1 MLQLLYMNN
10 DKNFDAY
17 IRASNYLSAAQIFL
31 QDNFLLERP
40 LTFADIKPRLL
51 GHWGTCPGI
60 NLLYAHLNVLVQK
73 HDIDMLFVLGPGH
86 GFAALQANLFLEG
99 TLSKYYPDI
108 QQNEPGMAKML
119 KAFSWPYGFPS
130 HTNPGT
136 PGAILEGGELGY
148 SLSTAYGA
156 VLDNPNLIAVAMVGD
171 GEAET
176 GPMATAWHLNKFIDP
191 ATNGTVLPV
200 LHRNGYKISGP
211 TIFGR
216 MSNDELNSLF
226 TGYGYHPYFVDGGDG
241 VHERLSATLET
252 CYQEIL
258 EIKKTSPVSPR
269 MPMII
274 LTTLKGEGGIKE
286 LHGKKIEGNFAS
298 HQVVAMAAKT
308 DEGELRLVE
317 EWLRSYRFNEL
328 FSREHGFIDD
338 IKALVPR
345 EERRIGNN
353 RQCFGGEA
361 VCHDLFLPDVDEDA
375 GEVHERGVSLTS
387 NMKAA
392 GNYLKRV
399 IEMNDLSKNFRI
411 FSPDETYS
419 NKLDA
424 IFHATKRA
432 FVWPHESHD
441 EDLARSGRVIEM
453 LSEHSLQG
461 LMQGYVLTGRHA
473 IFPSYE
479 AFVQI
484 VGSMTDQYTK
494 FIRVA
499 RDIPWRGHV
508 SSLNYILT
516 SPGWAQEHNGFSH
529 QNPGFIDTILQK
541 HGDFVHV
548 YFPADRNTTLVALKK
563 SLGSKEE
570 INAIV
575 SGKADFPEWLTLA
588 EAKEALERG
597 VMVWDFASDTN
608 PDIVLTSVG
617 DYLTKECLAAIT
629 ILKEDAPEIKIRFV
643 NILELTASGIG
654 SNNKNIPFS
663 SFDDYFTHDK
673 PVIVNFHG
681 YPETI
686 KQKLFDQ
693 KSARNR
699 FFVHGY
705 KEHGSTT
712 TPFDMQVRNQTSRLH
727 LAMEA
732 VILVERNGVISPN
745 KASQLVTKYKKLLD
759 EHLVYIKEHGED
771 PAYIANWQWKRAS

>member
-1 MLQLLYMNN
+1 MNN

-17 IRASNYLSAAQIFL
+17 LRAANYLSAAQIFL

-51 GHWGTCPGI
+51 GHWGTAPGA
-60 NLLYAHLNVLVQK
+60 NLVYVHLNNLIQK
-73 HDIDMLFVLGPGH
+73 HDQEMIFILGPGH
-86 GFAALQANLFLEG
+86 GFAGIQANLFIEG
-99 TLSKYYPDI
+99 TLTKYYPDFP
-108 QQNEPGMAKML
+108 QNMEGMGKMIKL
-119 KAFSWPYGFPS
+119 FSWPYGFPS

-148 SLSTAYGA
+148 SLSVAYGA

-171 GEAET
+171 GESET
-176 GPMATAWHLNKFIDP
+176 GPLATAWHLNKFIDP
-191 ATNGTVLPV
+191 TTNGTVLPI

-216 MSNDELNSLF
+216 MSNEELNSLF
-226 TGYGYHPYFVDGGDG
+226 TGYGYHPYFVDGGEG
-241 VHERLSATLET
+241 VHERLQDTLEK
-252 CYQEIL
+252 CYQEIQEL
-258 EIKKTSPVSPR
+258 KRTNPVSPR
-269 MPMII
+269 YPMII

-286 LHGKKIEGNFAS
+286 LHGRKIEGNFAS
-298 HQVVAMAAKT
+298 HQVVATNAKT
-308 DEGELRLVE
+308 DPEELRLVE

-328 FSREHGFIDD
+328 FSPETGFIDD
-338 IKALVPR
+338 IKELVPR

-353 RQCFGGEA
+353 RQCFGGES
-361 VCHDLFLPDVDEDA
+361 VCHDLFLPEVDEDA
-375 GEVHERGVSLTS
+375 NVNESFERGSGLVS

-392 GNYLKRV
+392 GSYLKRV
-399 IEMNDLSKNFRI
+399 IEMNESSKNFRV

-424 IFHATKRA
+424 IFGATKRA
-432 FVWPHESHD
+432 FVWPHMDHD
-441 EDLARSGRVIEM
+441 EDLGRSGRVIEM

-473 IFPSYE
+473 VFPSYE

-484 VGSMTDQYTK
+484 VGSMTDQYIK

-499 RDIPWRGHV
+499 KDIPWRGHV

-529 QNPGFIDTILQK
+529 QNPGFIDTLLQK
-541 HGDFVHV
+541 HGPFVHV
-548 YFPADRNTTLVALKK
+548 YFPADRNMTLVILKK
-563 SLGSKEE
+563 CLESKEE
-570 INAIV
+570 VNALV
-575 SGKADFPEWLTLA
+575 SGKADFPEWLTLR
-588 EAKEALERG
+588 EAKEALDRG
-597 VMVWDFASDTN
+597 VMVWDFASDSN
-608 PDIVLTSVG
+608 PDIVLCSVG

-629 ILKEDAPEIKIRFV
+629 ILKDDIPEVRIRFV
-643 NILELTASGIG
+643 NIVELTASGIG

-693 KSARNR
+693 KSAHNR

-705 KEHGSTT
+705 TEHGSTT
-712 TPFDMQVRNQTSRLH
+712 TPFDMQVRNKTSRLH
-727 LAMEA
+727 LTMEA
-732 VILVERNGVISPN
+732 VALLEKNGVISN
-745 KASQLVTKYKKLLD
+745 NVASGLIAKYKKLLE

-771 PAYIANWQWKRAS
+771 PEYIANWKWKRTS

>member
-1 MLQLLYMNN
+1 MNN

-17 IRASNYLSAAQIFL
+17 IRAANYLSAAQIFL
-31 QDNFLLERP
+31 KDNFLLERP
-40 LTFADIKPRLL
+40 LSFDDIKPRLL

-60 NLLYAHLNVLVQK
+60 NLLYAHLNALVQK

-86 GFAALQANLFLEG
+86 GFAGLQSNLFLEG

-108 QQNEPGMAKML
+108 PQNYEGMQKMT

-148 SLSTAYGA
+148 SLSVAYGA

-171 GEAET
+171 GESET
-176 GPMATAWHLNKFIDP
+176 GPMAAAWHLNKFVDP

-211 TIFGR
+211 TIYGR
-216 MSNDELNSLF
+216 MSNEELNSLF
-226 TGYGYHPYFVDGGDG
+226 TGYGYHPYFVDGGEG
-241 VHERLSATLET
+241 VHERLSDTLEK
-252 CYQEIL
+252 CYQEIQ
-258 EIKKTSPVSPR
+258 EVKRTSPVSPK

-298 HQVVAMAAKT
+298 HQVVATFAKT
-308 DEGELRLVE
+308 DPEELRLVE
-317 EWLRSYRFNEL
+317 EWLKSYRFNEL
-328 FSREHGFIDD
+328 FSKETGFIDD
-338 IKALVPR
+338 IKNLVPR

-353 RQCFGGEA
+353 RQCFGGDA
-361 VCHDLFLPDVDEDA
+361 VCHDLFLPEVDEDA
-375 GEVHERGVSLTS
+375 NLDDNLERGSGLVS
-387 NMKAA
+387 NMKVA
-392 GNYLKRV
+392 GAYLKRV
-399 IEMNDLSKNFRI
+399 MDMNEPSKNFRM

-424 IFHATKRA
+424 VFKSTARA
-432 FVWPHESHD
+432 FVWPHMDHD
-441 EDLARSGRVIEM
+441 EDLAKNGRVIEM

-461 LMQGYVLTGRHA
+461 MMQGYVLTGRHA
-473 IFPSYE
+473 VFPSYE

-484 VGSMTDQYTK
+484 IGSMVDQYIK

-529 QNPGFIDTILQK
+529 QNPGFIDTLLQK
-541 HGDFVHV
+541 HGPFVHV
-548 YFPADRNTTLVALKK
+548 YFPADRNTTLVVLKK
-563 SLGSKEE
+563 CLESKEE
-570 INAIV
+570 VNALV
-575 SGKADFPEWLTLA
+575 SGKADFPEWLTLR
-588 EAKEALERG
+588 EAKESVDRG
-597 VMVWDFASDTN
+597 VMVWDFASDSN
-608 PDIVLTSVG
+608 PDIVFCSVG

-629 ILKEDAPEIKIRFV
+629 MLKEDAPEVRIRFV
-643 NILELTASGIG
+643 NVIELTAAGIG
-654 SNNKNIPFS
+654 SGNKDIPFS
-663 SFDDYFTHDK
+663 SFDDYFTYDK

-693 KSARNR
+693 KSAQNR

-705 KEHGSTT
+705 TEHGSTT
-712 TPFDMQVRNQTSRLH
+712 TPFDMQVRNQTSRIH
-727 LAMEA
+727 VVMEA
-732 VILVERNGVISPN
+732 VTLLEKDGVISPN
-745 KASQLVTKYKKLLD
+745 KATEINNKYKKLLE
-759 EHLVYIKEHGED
+759 EHLVYIMEHGED
-771 PAYIANWQWKRAS
+771 PEYIANWQWKKTF

>member
-1 MLQLLYMNN
+1 MYMNN

-17 IRASNYLSAAQIFL
+17 IRAANYLSAAQIFL
-31 QDNFLLERP
+31 KDNFLLERP
-40 LTFADIKPRLL
+40 LSFDDIKPRLL

-60 NLLYAHLNVLVQK
+60 NLLYAHLNFLVQK

-86 GFAALQANLFLEG
+86 GFAGLQSNLFIEG

-108 QQNEPGMAKML
+108 TQNMGGLQKMV

-156 VLDNPNLIAVAMVGD
+156 VLDNPNLIAVAMIGD

-216 MSNDELNSLF
+216 MSHDELNSLF
-226 TGYGYHPYFVDGGDG
+226 TGYGYHPYFVEGGEG
-241 VHERLSATLET
+241 VHQRLSETLET
-252 CYQEIL
+252 CYQEIQ
-258 EIKKTSPVSPR
+258 EVKRTSPVSPR

-274 LTTLKGEGGIKE
+274 LTTLKGEGGIRE

-298 HQVVAMAAKT
+298 HQVVAMNAKT
-308 DEGELRLVE
+308 DPEELRLVE

-328 FSREHGFIDD
+328 FNPETGFIDD
-338 IKALVPR
+338 IKNLIPR
-345 EERRIGNN
+345 DDRRIGNN
-353 RQCFGGEA
+353 RQCFGGEN
-361 VCHDLFLPDVDEDA
+361 VCHDLFLPEVDEDA
-375 GEVHERGVSLTS
+375 GHMDPNDRGIPLVSS
-387 NMKAA
+387 MKAA
-392 GNYLKRV
+392 GKYLKRV
-399 IEMNDLSKNFRI
+399 IDMNDPSKNFRI

-424 IFHATKRA
+424 VFQTTDRA
-432 FVWPHESHD
+432 FVWPRMDHD
-441 EDLARSGRVIEM
+441 EDLEKNGRVIEM

-484 VGSMTDQYTK
+484 IGSMTDQYIK

-499 RDIPWRGHV
+499 SEIPWRGHV

-529 QNPGFIDTILQK
+529 QNPGFIDTVLQK

-548 YFPADRNTTLVALKK
+548 YFPADRNSTLVSLKRC
-563 SLGSKEE
+563 LASKEE
-570 INAIV
+570 INLLVA
-575 SGKADFPEWLTLA
+575 GKADFPEWLTLA
-588 EAKEALERG
+588 EAKESLERG
-597 VMVWDFASDTN
+597 LMIWDFASDVN
-608 PDIVLTSVG
+608 PDIVLASVG

-629 ILKEDAPEIKIRFV
+629 ILKEEAPEIKIRFV
-643 NILELTASGIG
+643 NILELTAIGIG
-654 SNNKNIPFS
+654 SSKKDMPFS
-663 SFDDYFTHDK
+663 QFDDYFTKDK

-693 KSARNR
+693 ESAHNR

-705 KEHGSTT
+705 REHGSTT
-712 TPFDMQVRNQTSRLH
+712 TPFDMQVRNQTSRIH
-727 LAMEA
+727 LVREA
-732 VILVERNGVISPN
+732 LDLMQKNGVISHS
-745 KASQLVTKYKKLLD
+745 KASEIDTKYARLLE

-771 PAYIANWQWKRAS
+771 PEYIANWQWKRTS

>member
-1 MLQLLYMNN
+1 MNN

-17 IRASNYLSAAQIFL
+17 VRATNYLSAAQIFL
-31 QDNFLLERP
+31 KDNFLLERP
-40 LTFADIKPRLL
+40 LSFDDIKPRLL
-51 GHWGTCPGI
+51 GHWGTAPGI
-60 NLLYAHLNVLVQK
+60 NLLYAHLNALVQK

-86 GFAALQANLFLEG
+86 GFAGLQANLFLEG

-108 QQNEPGMAKML
+108 PENFDGLQKMI

-148 SLSTAYGA
+148 SLSVAYGA
-156 VLDNPNLIAVAMVGD
+156 VLDNPNLIAVAMIGD
-171 GEAET
+171 GESET
-176 GPMATAWHLNKFIDP
+176 GPMATAWHLNKFVDP
-191 ATNGTVLPV
+191 QTNGTVLPV

-211 TIFGR
+211 TIYGR
-216 MSNDELNSLF
+216 MSNEELNSLF
-226 TGYGYHPYFVDGGDG
+226 TGYGYHPYFVDGGEG
-241 VHERLSATLET
+241 IHERLSETLET
-252 CYQEIL
+252 CYQEIQ
-258 EIKKTSPVSPR
+258 EVKRTSPVSPR

-286 LHGKKIEGNFAS
+286 LHGRKIEGNFAS
-298 HQVVAMAAKT
+298 HQVVATEAKT
-308 DEGELRLVE
+308 DPEELRLVE

-328 FSREHGFIDD
+328 FNKETGFIDD
-338 IKALVPR
+338 IKALIPR

-353 RQCFGGEA
+353 RQCFGGDT
-361 VCHDLFLPDVDEDA
+361 VCHDLFLPEVDEDA
-375 GEVHERGVSLTS
+375 NENVERGKGLVS

-392 GNYLKRV
+392 GSYLKRV
-399 IEMNDLSKNFRI
+399 IEMNEESKNFRI

-424 IFHATKRA
+424 IFQATSRA
-432 FVWPHESHD
+432 FVWPIMDHD
-441 EDLARSGRVIEM
+441 EDLKRNGRVIEM

-461 LMQGYVLTGRHA
+461 LMQGYVLTGRHGV
-473 IFPSYE
+473 FPSYE

-484 VGSMTDQYTK
+484 IGSMVDQYIK

-529 QNPGFIDTILQK
+529 QNPGFIDTLLQK
-541 HGDFVHV
+541 HGPFVHV

-563 SLGSKEE
+563 CLESKEE
-570 INAIV
+570 VNALV
-575 SGKADFPEWLTLA
+575 SGKADFPEWLTLR
-588 EAKEALERG
+588 EAKESLDRG
-597 VMVWDFASDTN
+597 VMVWDFASDSN
-608 PDIVLTSVG
+608 PDIVFCSVG

-629 ILKEDAPEIKIRFV
+629 MLKDDAPEVKIRFV

-693 KSARNR
+693 KSAHNR

-712 TPFDMQVRNQTSRLH
+712 TPFDMQVRNQTSRIH
-727 LAMEA
+727 LVMEA
-732 VILVERNGVISPN
+732 VSLLEKNGVISPS
-745 KASQLVTKYKKLLD
+745 KATSIVAKYKKLLE

-771 PAYIANWQWKRAS
+771 PDYIVNWQWKKIS

>member
-1 MLQLLYMNN
+1 
-10 DKNFDAY
+10 
-17 IRASNYLSAAQIFL
+17 
-31 QDNFLLERP
+31 
-40 LTFADIKPRLL
+40 
-51 GHWGTCPGI
+51 
-60 NLLYAHLNVLVQK
+60 
-73 HDIDMLFVLGPGH
+73 
-86 GFAALQANLFLEG
+86 
-99 TLSKYYPDI
+99 
-108 QQNEPGMAKML
+108 
-119 KAFSWPYGFPS
+119 
-130 HTNPGT
+130 
-136 PGAILEGGELGY
+136 
-148 SLSTAYGA
+148 
-156 VLDNPNLIAVAMVGD
+156 
-171 GEAET
+171 
-176 GPMATAWHLNKFIDP
+176 
-191 ATNGTVLPV
+191 
-200 LHRNGYKISGP
+200 
-211 TIFGR
+211 
-216 MSNDELNSLF
+216 
-226 TGYGYHPYFVDGGDG
+226 
-241 VHERLSATLET
+241 
-252 CYQEIL
+252 
-258 EIKKTSPVSPR
+258 

-298 HQVVAMAAKT
+298 HQVVATLAKT
-308 DEGELRLVE
+308 DEGELRQVE
-317 EWLRSYRFNEL
+317 EWLRSYRFHEL

-338 IKALVPR
+338 IKALIPR
-345 EERRIGNN
+345 DERRIGNN

-361 VCHDLFLPDVDEDA
+361 VCHDLFLPEVDEDA
-375 GEVHERGVSLTS
+375 GEVKERGVSLVS

-392 GNYLKRV
+392 GSYLKRV
-399 IEMNDLSKNFRI
+399 IEMNDLSKNFRV

-424 IFHATKRA
+424 IFQATPRA
-432 FVWPHESHD
+432 FVWPHMDHD
-441 EDLARSGRVIEM
+441 EDLAKNGRVIEM

-563 SLGSKEE
+563 SLASKEE

-575 SGKADFPEWLTLA
+575 SGKADFPEWLTLS
-588 EAKEALERG
+588 EAREALERG
-597 VMVWDFASDTN
+597 VMVWDFASDVN
-608 PDIVLTSVG
+608 PDIVLASVG

-643 NILELTASGIG
+643 NILELTAAGIG

-693 KSARNR
+693 KSAHNR

-727 LAMEA
+727 LAIEA
-732 VILVERNGVISPN
+732 VALVEKTGVISPN
-745 KASQLVTKYKKLLD
+745 KASELVLKYKRLLE

-771 PAYIANWQWKRAS
+771 PAYIANWQWKRTF

>member
-1 MLQLLYMNN
+1 MYNE
-10 DKNFDAY
+10 KNFDAY
-17 IRASNYLSAAQIFL
+17 VRASNYLSAAQIFL
-31 QDNFLLERP
+31 KDNFLLERP
-40 LTFADIKPRLL
+40 LSFDDIKPRLL

-60 NLLYAHLNVLVQK
+60 NLLYAHLNFLVQK

-86 GFAALQANLFLEG
+86 GFAGLQANLFMEG
-99 TLSKYYPDI
+99 TLSKYYPELP
-108 QQNEPGMAKML
+108 QNTDGLEKML

-156 VLDNPNLIAVAMVGD
+156 VLDNPNLIAVAMIGD

-191 ATNGTVLPV
+191 TTNGTVLPV

-216 MSNDELNSLF
+216 MSNDELNALF
-226 TGYGYHPYFVDGGDG
+226 TGYGYHPYFVDGGEG
-241 VHERLSATLET
+241 VHARLSETLEA
-252 CYQEIL
+252 CYQEIQ
-258 EIKKTSPVSPR
+258 EVKRNSPVSPR

-274 LTTLKGEGGIKE
+274 FTTLKGEGGIKE

-298 HQVVAMAAKT
+298 HQVVATFAKT
-308 DEGELRLVE
+308 DEGELRQVE
-317 EWLRSYRFNEL
+317 EWLRSYRFHEL

-361 VCHDLFLPDVDEDA
+361 VCHDLFLPEVDEDA
-375 GEVHERGVSLTS
+375 GNVEERGVALAS

-392 GNYLKRV
+392 GSYLKRV
-399 IEMNDLSKNFRI
+399 IEMNDLSKNFRV

-424 IFHATKRA
+424 IFQATPRA
-432 FVWPHESHD
+432 FVWPHMDHD
-441 EDLARSGRVIEM
+441 EDLARNGRVIEM

-473 IFPSYE
+473 VFPSYE

-484 VGSMTDQYTK
+484 VGSMMDQYTK
-494 FIRVA
+494 FIRIA

-548 YFPADRNTTLVALKK
+548 YFPADRNSTLVALKK
-563 SLGSKEE
+563 SLSSKEE

-597 VMVWDFASDTN
+597 VMVWDFASDVN
-608 PDIVLTSVG
+608 PDIVLASVG

-629 ILKEDAPEIKIRFV
+629 TLKEDAPEIKIRFV
-643 NILELTASGIG
+643 NIFELSAAGIG

-663 SFDDYFTHDK
+663 SFDDYFTRDK

-693 KSARNR
+693 KSAHNR

-727 LAMEA
+727 IAMEA
-732 VILVERNGVISPN
+732 VALVERNGVISPN
-745 KASQLVTKYKKLLD
+745 KAAMLVTKYKKLLE

-771 PAYIANWQWKRAS
+771 PAYIANWQWKKTS

>member
-1 MLQLLYMNN
+1 MNN

-17 IRASNYLSAAQIFL
+17 VRAANYLSAAQIFL

-51 GHWGTCPGI
+51 GHWGTAPGA
-60 NLLYAHLNVLVQK
+60 NLLYAHLNALVQK
-73 HDIDMLFVLGPGH
+73 HDIDMLFILGPGH
-86 GFAALQANLFLEG
+86 GFAGLQANLFMEG

-108 QQNEPGMAKML
+108 PQNYEGMKKMT
-119 KAFSWPYGFPS
+119 KMFSWPYGFPS

-148 SLSTAYGA
+148 SLSVAYGA
-156 VLDNPNLIAVAMVGD
+156 VLDNPDLIAVAMVGD
-171 GEAET
+171 GESET

-216 MSNDELNSLF
+216 MSNEELNSLF
-226 TGYGYHPYFVDGGDG
+226 TGYGYHPYFVDGGEG
-241 VHERLSATLET
+241 VHQRLQDTLEA
-252 CYQEIL
+252 CYQEIQ
-258 EIKKTSPVSPR
+258 EIKRTSPVSPH

-286 LHGKKIEGNFAS
+286 LHGRKIEGNFAS
-298 HQVVAMAAKT
+298 HQVVATNAKT
-308 DEGELRLVE
+308 DPEELRLVE

-328 FSREHGFIDD
+328 FTPEHGFIDD

-345 EERRIGNN
+345 EERRIGDNKH
-353 RQCFGGEA
+353 CFGGER
-361 VCHDLFLPDVDEDA
+361 VYKDLVLPSVDEDA
-375 GEVHERGVSLTS
+375 GEVSERGTGLVS

-399 IEMNDLSKNFRI
+399 IELNEGTKNFRM

-424 IFHATKRA
+424 IFQVTSRA
-432 FVWPHESHD
+432 FVWPRMDHD
-441 EDLARSGRVIEM
+441 EDLQKNGRVIEM

-461 LMQGYVLTGRHA
+461 LMQGYVLTGRHGL
-473 IFPSYE
+473 FPSYE

-484 VGSMTDQYTK
+484 IGSMVDQYIK

-499 RDIPWRGHV
+499 REIPWRGEV

-529 QNPGFIDTILQK
+529 QNPGFIDTLLQK
-541 HGDFVHV
+541 HGPFVHV
-548 YFPADRNTTLVALKK
+548 YFPADRNTTLVSLKK
-563 SLGSKEE
+563 CLESKQEV
-570 INAIV
+570 NAIV
-575 SGKADFPEWLTLA
+575 SGKADFPEWLTLR
-588 EAKEALERG
+588 EAKEAIDRG
-597 VMVWDFASDTN
+597 VMVWDFASDSN
-608 PDIVLTSVG
+608 PDIVFSSVG
-617 DYLTKECLAAIT
+617 DYLTKECLAAIS
-629 ILKEDAPEIKIRFV
+629 ILKEDAPEIRIRFV
-643 NILELTASGIG
+643 NVLELTASGIG

-663 SFDDYFTHDK
+663 SFEDYFTHDK
-673 PVIVNFHG
+673 PVIMNFHG

-686 KQKLFDQ
+686 KQKLFDE
-693 KSARNR
+693 KSANNR

-705 KEHGSTT
+705 IEHGSTT

-727 LAMEA
+727 VVMEA
-732 VILVERNGVISPN
+732 ITLMEKREVISPN
-745 KASQLVTKYKKLLD
+745 KAAELITKYKKLLED
-759 EHLVYIKEHGED
+759 HLVYIKEHGED
-771 PAYIANWQWKRAS
+771 PEYIANWQWKKTS